1 MEREIIVTNLQ
12 KQPDTLQIANSMT
25 GGNISSKIEDQESF
39 KKMLLK
45 KVVLN
50 WAKKTFVPPEDA
62 TYSGYVFMSRKTI
75 LCSKRKKTRF
85 FTNYVIPEIMVLM
98 PGNLLYVDVN
108 CRNGKKSRLVSASG
122 IETAKKMFGVTDILD
137 ILKKGQT
144 IREIELA
151 IKYMDGLDAIH
162 IQRYFVIK
170 SCNGDFAW

>member
-1 MEREIIVTNLQ
+1 
-12 KQPDTLQIANSMT
+12 
-25 GGNISSKIEDQESF
+25 
-39 KKMLLK
+39 
-45 KVVLN
+45 
-50 WAKKTFVPPEDA
+50 
-62 TYSGYVFMSRKTI
+62 MSRKTI